1 MKNRNL
7 IDSFN
12 NAVNG
17 ILSAVRSERNMKI
30 HISAAALVLILS
42 LFYDLTRAEFLI
54 VCITIAIVI
63 ICELFNTAIEVIID
77 TLIDIYHPKAK
88 VVKDTAAGAVFIAS
102 VLSVL
107 VGYFIFFDRV
117 STSLEI
123 GIVRIK
129 QAPMHLT
136 VIAIILTL
144 LLVLLLKAFFK
155 KGTPFSGGM
164 PSGHS
169 AIAFSA
175 VTAVA
180 LWTNNVN
187 ITILFLIVAL
197 LVVQSRLE
205 GKIHTVIELIAGA
218 VIGFSVTLLLFQA
231 FFK

>member
-12 NAVNG
+12 NAANG
-17 ILSAVRSERNMKI
+17 ILSTVRSERNMKI
-30 HISAAALVLILS
+30 HISAAVLVLVLS
-42 LFYDLTRAEFLI
+42 LFYDLTRTEFLI

-88 VVKDTAAGAVFIAS
+88 VVKDTAAGAVFISAL
-102 VLSVL
+102 LSVL
-107 VGYFIFFDRV
+107 VAYFIFFDRV

-144 LLVLLLKAFFK
+144 LLVLLLKAFLK

-205 GKIHTVIELIAGA
+205 GKIHSVIELIAGA
-218 VIGFSVTLLLFQA
+218 IIGFSVTLLLFQA

>member
-12 NAVNG
+12 NAANG

-42 LFYDLTRAEFLI
+42 LFYDLTRTEFLI

-88 VVKDTAAGAVFIAS
+88 VVKDTAAGAVFISAL
-102 VLSVL
+102 LSVL
-107 VGYFIFFDRV
+107 VAYFIFFDRV

-205 GKIHTVIELIAGA
+205 GKIHSAIELIAGA
-218 VIGFSVTLLLFQA
+218 IIGFSVTLLLFQA

>member
-12 NAVNG
+12 NAANG
-17 ILSAVRSERNMKI
+17 ILSTVRSERNMKI
-30 HISAAALVLILS
+30 HILAASAVLILS
-42 LFYDLTRAEFLI
+42 LFYDLTRTEFLI
-54 VCITIAIVI
+54 VCVTIAIVI

-77 TLIDIYHPKAK
+77 TLIDVYHPKAK
-88 VVKDTAAGAVFIAS
+88 LVKDTAAGAVFVAAL
-102 VLSVL
+102 LSVL
-107 VGYFIFFDRV
+107 VAYFIFYDRV

-129 QAPMHLT
+129 HTPMHLT
-136 VIAIILTL
+136 VIAIILTMMM
-144 LLVLLLKAFFK
+144 VLLLKAFFK
-155 KGTPFSGGM
+155 TGTPFSGGM

-218 VIGFSVTLLLFQA
+218 VLGFSVTLLLFQV
-231 FFK
+231 FFR

>member
-1 MKNRNL
+1 MKNKNL
-7 IDSFN
+7 VDSFN

-17 ILSAVRSERNMKI
+17 IISTVRSERNMKI
-30 HISAAALVLILS
+30 HIATTTLVLLLS
-42 LFYDLTRAEFLI
+42 LFYDLTRNEFMI

-63 ICELFNTAIEVIID
+63 ICELFNTAIEVVID
-77 TLIDIYHPKAK
+77 TLIGIYHPKAK
-88 VVKDTAAGAVFIAS
+88 VVKDTAAGAVFVAA
-102 VLSVL
+102 VLSIL

-123 GIVRIK
+123 GIIRIK

-136 VIAIILTL
+136 VIAIMLTML
-144 LLVLLLKAFFK
+144 VVLLLKAFFK
-155 KGTPFSGGM
+155 TGTPFSGGM

-175 VTAVA
+175 TTAVA
-180 LWTNNVN
+180 LWTDNIN
-187 ITILFLIVAL
+187 ITILFLIVSL

-205 GKIHTVIELIAGA
+205 GKIHTVIELLAGA

-231 FFK
+231 FFR

>member
-12 NAVNG
+12 NAANG

-30 HISAAALVLILS
+30 HISAAALVMILS
-42 LFYDLTRAEFLI
+42 LFYDLTRTEFLI
-54 VCITIAIVI
+54 VCITIAVVI

-136 VIAIILTL
+136 VMAIILTL

-187 ITILFLIVAL
+187 ITILFLIIAL

-205 GKIHTVIELIAGA
+205 GKIHSVIELIAGA

>member
-42 LFYDLTRAEFLI
+42 LFYDLTRTEFLI

>member
-1 MKNRNL
+1 MKNKKL

-17 ILSAVRSERNMKI
+17 IIQTIRTERNMKI
-30 HISAAALVLILS
+30 HLVAAAMVLFLS
-42 LFYDLTRAEFLI
+42 LFYDLTRVEFLI
-54 VCITIAIVI
+54 VCITIAVVI

-77 TLIDIYHPKAK
+77 TLIGVYHPKAK
-88 VVKDTAAGAVFIAS
+88 VVKDTAAGAVFISAA
-102 VLSVL
+102 LSVI

-123 GIVRIK
+123 GIKRIK

-136 VIAIILTL
+136 VIAILITL
-144 LLVLLLKAFFK
+144 LVVLFLKAFFK

-169 AIAFSA
+169 ALAFSA
-175 VTAVA
+175 TTAVA
-180 LWTNNVN
+180 LWTNNIN
-187 ITILFLIVAL
+187 ITILFLIVSL

-205 GKIHTVIELIAGA
+205 GKIHTAIELVAGA
-218 VIGFSVTLLLFQA
+218 EIGFSVTLLLFRI
-231 FFK
+231 FFS

>member
-12 NAVNG
+12 NAANG
-17 ILSAVRSERNMKI
+17 ILSTVRSERNMKI

-42 LFYDLTRAEFLI
+42 LFYDLTRTEFLI
-54 VCITIAIVI
+54 VCMTIAVVI

-102 VLSVL
+102 LLSVL
-107 VGYFIFFDRV
+107 VAYFIFFDRV

-180 LWTNNVN
+180 LWTSNVN

-205 GKIHTVIELIAGA
+205 GKIHTAIELIAGA

-231 FFK
+231 FFR

>member
-12 NAVNG
+12 NAANG
-17 ILSAVRSERNMKI
+17 ILSTVRSERNMKI

-42 LFYDLTRAEFLI
+42 LFYDLTRMEFLI

-88 VVKDTAAGAVFIAS
+88 VVKDTAAGAVFIAA

-107 VGYFIFFDRV
+107 VAYFIFFSRV

-187 ITILFLIVAL
+187 ITILFLIIAL

-205 GKIHTVIELIAGA
+205 GKIHSVIELIAGA